1 MAQNENSIR
10 LDFVGPFGWFG
21 APDQMLFNQPAADQY
36 GIYIWG
42 VVRPNGL
49 LVYYVGETGKSFK
62 ERHKVHLRE
71 YRNGYWVVFD
81 SDAFANGHQ
90 EIIWGGLKQQSTKCS
105 PEEWSERKKELTP
118 KIESYLNTLCIFLAP
133 ITLEKLVR
141 QRIESAIAAHIKS
154 QEHPIG
160 KFIGADMRY
169 LGKPN
174 SSELSRIDIH
184 FPRCVLVLPT
194 YLDVFLPKKEI

>member
-1 MAQNENSIR
+1 MAQDENSIR
-10 LDFVGPFGWFG
+10 LDFIGPFRWFG
-21 APDQMLFNQPAADQY
+21 TPDQVLFNQPVADQY

-62 ERHKVHLRE
+62 ERHRVHLRE
-71 YRNGYWVVFD
+71 YLKGYWVVFD
-81 SDAFANGHQ
+81 PDAFANGNR
-90 EIIWGGLKQQSTKCS
+90 EIIWGGLEQSTKCS
-105 PEEWSERKKELTP
+105 PEGWNERKEELTP
-118 KIESYLNTLCIFLAP
+118 KIKSYLNTLCVFFAP
-133 ITLEKLVR
+133 ITLRTLVR

-160 KFIGADMRY
+160 KFIDADMRH

-174 SSELSRIDIH
+174 LSELSRIDIH
-184 FPRCVLVLPT
+184 FPNSVLGLPT
-194 YLDVFLPKKEI
+194 YLDVYLPKKEI